1 MATRS
6 TEYPVLNSS
15 SVQPTTTDS
24 INESEIPD
32 YTRTVNSNTM
42 FPDFESKWQALVD
55 RDPRA
60 AKAFLYCVKST
71 GIFCRPTCA
80 ARLSRKKNVAF
91 YDTLNE
97 AQAAGYRPCK
107 RCKPLLP
114 ENEPHYQIIR
124 ETCKL
129 LDQSPDAPPHLKIL
143 ADHANLT
150 QWHFH
155 RVFRRFTG
163 ITPRM
168 YWEARHLPAHRQR
181 KKVAALKDLI
191 EKIARMDENT
201 TGLNQEKRKL
211 RPRKQLDEEKVKAEN
226 FASPEKIALQQTLD
240 ELDSQIPFGEFEDTS
255 NTLAGGN
262 NSSGLYNSLSNAHI
276 YDSDMTPTEELG
288 GFFNSS
294 KLVSPSTQQ
303 MQLPHPLQQHQLPQ
317 QQHPTYQG
325 MELTTQT
332 ELQNLLDNIDLPFE
346 FLQDDILSSSS
357 VSNSTYFSPNSEV
370 LSSTKNTPSPSFT

>member
-1 MATRS
+1 MTPS
-6 TEYPVLNSS
+6 TASS
-15 SVQPTTTDS
+15 H
-24 INESEIPD
+24 SEPDTPD
-32 YTRTVNSNTM
+32 YTRNNNTNTM

-91 YDTLNE
+91 YDTLGE

-124 ETCKL
+124 ETCRL
-129 LDQSPDAPPHLKIL
+129 LDKSPDAPPHLKVL
-143 ADHANLT
+143 ADHAHLT

-211 RPRKQLDEEKVKAEN
+211 RPRKQLDEERGGEEDAESPDKV
-226 FASPEKIALQQTLD
+226 ALQRTLD
-240 ELDSQIPFGEFEDTS
+240 ELNNQIPFGENE
-255 NTLAGGN
+255 LAGRNLISDGD
-262 NSSGLYNSLSNAHI
+262 SSGPFDRHAIAGAHLFET
-276 YDSDMTPTEELG
+276 DLTPTEELS
-288 GFFNSS
+288 GFFNYV
-294 KLVSPSTQQ
+294 KLEQPETHQMPLLHPVQQQHHHHQSP
-303 MQLPHPLQQHQLPQ
+303 QHQL
-317 QQHPTYQG
+317 HPAGYHSLAPTAHQD
-325 MELTTQT
+325 
-332 ELQNLLDNIDLPFE
+332 LDGLFENIDLPFT
-346 FLQDDILSSSS
+346 FLQDDLFSTSSA
-357 VSNSTYFSPNSEV
+357 SNSTYFSPNSDV
-370 LSSTKNTPSPSFT
+370 LGSTKNTPSPPSPPSPPST

>member
-1 MATRS
+1 
-6 TEYPVLNSS
+6 
-15 SVQPTTTDS
+15 
-24 INESEIPD
+24 
-32 YTRTVNSNTM
+32 M

-91 YDTLNE
+91 YDTLGE

-129 LDQSPDAPPHLKIL
+129 LDQSPDAPPHLKVL
-143 ADHANLT
+143 ADHAHLT

-211 RPRKQLDEEKVKAEN
+211 RPRKQLDEEHGGEEDFESPDKV
-226 FASPEKIALQQTLD
+226 ALQRTLD
-240 ELDSQIPFGEFEDTS
+240 ELNNQIPFGESELVS
-255 NTLAGGN
+255 KNLSGGD
-262 NSSGLYNSLSNAHI
+262 SSGPFESHSIVGTHLFDTDL
-276 YDSDMTPTEELG
+276 TPTEELS
-288 GFFNSS
+288 GFFNYG
-294 KLVSPSTQQ
+294 KLVPPATQQ
-303 MQLPHPLQQHQLPQ
+303 FQLQHSVQQQQQQHQLPQ
-317 QQHPTYQG
+317 QQLQQHPAYQSLAPAAQPDLEG
-325 MELTTQT
+325 LLE
-332 ELQNLLDNIDLPFE
+332 NLDLPFS
-346 FLQDDILSSSS
+346 FLQDDLFSTSSA
-357 VSNSTYFSPNSEV
+357 SNSTYFSPNSDV
-370 LSSTKNTPSPSFT
+370 LGSTKNTPSPPSPSST